1 MSFGEKQRIKVHPFL
16 HPLFGRDTTKFD
28 VLAILLIAFLFAASS
43 LFLEGQQDLSSL
55 KKSIFMLLALDLSGG
70 IVANMT
76 SGTNQFYESSLKK
89 KYFFLLI
96 HFLQPL
102 LLAWVFPMDLPLI
115 LVTSM
120 YTLLGSLLV
129 IKISITSGQRVAAI
143 SLTSLGILL
152 VFLLPYKNPILKG
165 MFILF
170 ILKLVLSFSVNWTKN
185 ERNE

>member
-1 MSFGEKQRIKVHPFL
+1 MYFWEKQKRKVPPFL
-16 HPLFGRDTTKFD
+16 HPLFGRDTTEFD
-28 VLAILLIAFLFAASS
+28 LLAILLVAFSCGASS
-43 LFLEGQQDLSSL
+43 QYLDGQEDLSSL
-55 KKSIFMLLALDLSGG
+55 KKSILLLLALDLGG
-70 IVANMT
+70 GVIANMT
-76 SGTNQFYESSLKK
+76 SGTNQYYESSLQK
-89 KYFFLLI
+89 KYLFLLI

-120 YTLLGSLLV
+120 YTIIGSILI
-129 IKISITSGQRVAAI
+129 IKIGITSIQRVAAI

-152 VFLLPYKNPILKG
+152 VFLLPYKNPILQG